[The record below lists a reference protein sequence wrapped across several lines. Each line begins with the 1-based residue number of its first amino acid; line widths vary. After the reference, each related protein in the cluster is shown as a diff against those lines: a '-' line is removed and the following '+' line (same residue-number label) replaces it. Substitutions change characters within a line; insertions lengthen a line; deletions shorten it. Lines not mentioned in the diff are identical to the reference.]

1 MFLYEILKK
10 NYIRFIGRMQ
20 KLFSADY
27 SRIILYYYTNTNK
40 IKIQFLLNEYQRI
53 KENIKQKI
61 LKYYLLNKYGKK
73 GESYAIRQFS

>member
-73 GESYAIRQFS
+73 GESYVIRQFS

>member
-10 NYIRFIGRMQ
+10 NYIRRMQ

-40 IKIQFLLNEYQRI
+40 IKNQFLLNEYQRI

-61 LKYYLLNKYGKK
+61 LKYYLLSKYEKK

>member
-61 LKYYLLNKYGKK
+61 LKYYLLSKYEKK

>member
-10 NYIRFIGRMQ
+10 NYIRRMQ
-20 KLFSADY
+20 KLFSVDY

-40 IKIQFLLNEYQRI
+40 IKNQFLLNEYQRI